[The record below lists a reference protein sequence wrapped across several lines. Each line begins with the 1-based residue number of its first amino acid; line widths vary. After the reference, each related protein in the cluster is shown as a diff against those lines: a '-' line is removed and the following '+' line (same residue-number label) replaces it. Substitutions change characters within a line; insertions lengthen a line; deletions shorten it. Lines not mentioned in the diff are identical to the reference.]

1 MLIPFHDIHARP
13 YARLRLT
20 VDDATIRLQA
30 AFPPS
35 PAGEAKGDPEEGP
48 ERVFAL
54 DDLRRYRWWS
64 DCNVVGLSL
73 TGAVL
78 PVRAECL
85 EPRQYELSHVFV
97 SHPDVA
103 VLLYVPDTE
112 ARYSD
117 MAVMPLLGPDTDL
130 LCNLPVA
137 AACTPAR
144 KTGPTVAVVMP
155 RLHLAGP
162 DAAPPGSTVFC
173 AVEARQN
180 GQPYPG
186 LLDVYLE
193 CVNGFLPKTRLR
205 VGDASVSFPVL
216 TTGLEPGDTVKIK
229 AGFRYMTAQA
239 EHGIRIAAEGTPQ

>member
-1 MLIPFHDIHARP
+1 MLIPFHDTHKRP

-20 VDDATIRLQA
+20 VADDTIRLQA
-30 AFPPS
+30 APS
-35 PAGEAKGDPEEGP
+35 PEREAENEPGEGP

-97 SHPDVA
+97 NHPNVA

-117 MAVMPLLGPDTDL
+117 MAVMPLLGPGTDL
-130 LCNLPVA
+130 ICNLPVA

-144 KTGPTVAVVMP
+144 KTKPTVAVVMP

-162 DAAPPGSTVFC
+162 NTAPPDSTVFC
-173 AVEARQN
+173 AVQARQN

-186 LLDVYLE
+186 LLDVYLG

-205 VGDASVSFPVL
+205 VGDASVTFPVL
-216 TTGLEPGDTVKIK
+216 TTGLEPGDTIKVK

-239 EHGIRIAAEGTPQ
+239 EHGIRIAADEGVPQ